1 VSIEARL
8 PNNNSKLRTTFAAMT
23 LLTPLGSSWGAS
35 SNDVTPYI
43 VPGLMRGVVVA
54 KLQLPVELP
63 PAALPP
69 GGSSAV

>member
-35 SNDVTPYI
+35 STEVTPYI
-43 VPGLMRGVVVA
+43 GPGLMRGVVVV
-54 KLQLPVELP
+54 KLQLAVEMP

-69 GGSSAV
+69 GGSCAV